1 MNLFEVINDYKQKR
15 KMENYDILQQEKEVV
30 PSGVRLIVLLQGHLR
45 EILRREREGRS
56 LIHVYCTGDYW
67 VAFERSGYGL
77 LRLFPDAESTPMR
90 LECYP
95 FPLVVVSVTAAEL
108 RAYARRHLFE
118 RRGDD
123 YGCLA
128 MPANAQIGYRIWHRQ
143 ETRGL

>member
-30 PSGVRLIVLLQGHLR
+30 PSGVRLIMLLQGHLR

-90 LECYP
+90 C
-95 FPLVVVSVTAAEL
+95 VWSVI
-108 RAYARRHLFE
+108 RSRWWWCR
-118 RRGDD
+118 
-123 YGCLA
+123 
-128 MPANAQIGYRIWHRQ
+128 
-143 ETRGL
+143 

>member
-1 MNLFEVINDYKQKR
+1 MI
-15 KMENYDILQQEKEVV
+15 M
-30 PSGVRLIVLLQGHLR
+30 LLQGHLR

-77 LRLFPDAESTPMR
+77 LRLFPNAESTPMR

-95 FPLVVVSVTAAEL
+95 FPLVVVSVTDAEL

-128 MPANAQIGYRIWHRQ
+128 MPAHAQIGYRIWHRQ